1 VTPALNFRS
10 ALILTAGLA
19 ATTAL
24 GAATIDKLD
33 VTRSKGVYSLVADAH
48 LEATPES
55 IYAVLVDYDDN
66 RFSRISSVYKE
77 SRYLEPA
84 ADGTPVIYTRME
96 GCVLWYCMTLRRT
109 ERLETERPRYIKSS
123 AIPEQSDF
131 KSSVSEWVLEPDGV
145 GGTYMTY
152 KIQMEPAFRVPPIVG
167 PWYLKHTLSTGGV
180 RAVSRIERLAR
191 QLDGLPVGP
200 EIPSGGRK

>member
-1 VTPALNFRS
+1 VTLAFNLRS
-10 ALILTAGLA
+10 AVTAIAGLT

-24 GAATIDKLD
+24 CAATIDTLD
-33 VTRSKGVYSLVADAH
+33 VTRNKGVYSLVADAH

-66 RFSRISSVYKE
+66 RFSRISSAYKE
-77 SRYLEPA
+77 SRYLDPA

-96 GCVLWYCMTLRRT
+96 GCVLWYCMTLKRT
-109 ERLETERPRYIKSS
+109 ERLETEKPRYIKSS

-131 KSSVSEWVLEPDGV
+131 KSSTSEWVLEPDGV
-145 GGTYMTY
+145 GGTNMTY
-152 KIQMEPAFRVPPIVG
+152 KIEMEPAFRVPPLIG
-167 PWYLKHTLSTGGV
+167 PWYLKHTLSSGGA
-180 RAVSRIERLAR
+180 RAVARIERLAR

-200 EIPSGGRK
+200 EIPSGGKK